1 MKGWITRGVRFAFVN
16 GTEGVA
22 HLFAI
27 WVETKVSATGFAH
40 SVRLERW
47 SDGLWHHTTQQ
58 GFATLREAAED
69 VVFGRTT

>member
-1 MKGWITRGVRFAFVN
+1 MKEWITRGVRFAFVDR
-16 GTEGVA
+16 TEGVA

-27 WVETKVSATGFAH
+27 WVDTNVSATGPCR